1 MARFRRGVLGP
12 TLIRQPYILLHHMPW
27 PEIEVYIGRTLDQ
40 AERVE
45 IYGCM
50 SIYYQKYIS
59 AKNAPRIEIVEKL
72 RSDILKHAEGL
83 LAITERFEPSSGYYP
98 DDEEIALINALSQS
112 SKVDEFDLSE
122 ALRNLA
128 ASCEQILSGLSAEK
142 MEYKDTQHDPE
153 AISLAHFIGEV
164 LTEAETKPARSN
176 PGYKAPTIFE
186 YHRWNL
192 HVSPK
197 NKDFRAF
204 SEVVLTRKISHWQMQ
219 HAFDISK
226 DFLLS
231 DRRE

>member
-1 MARFRRGVLGP
+1 MARFRRSVLGP
-12 TLIRQPYILLHHMPW
+12 TLIRQPYVLLHHMPW
-27 PEIEVYIGRTLDQ
+27 PEIEVYVGRTLDQ
-40 AERVE
+40 AEKGD
-45 IYGCM
+45 IYCCM
-50 SIYYQKYIS
+50 SIYHQKYIS
-59 AKNAPRIEIVEKL
+59 AKNAPRIETVEKL

-83 LAITERFEPSSGYYP
+83 LGIKERFEPSSGYYP

-112 SKVDEFDLSE
+112 SKVDEFDLPE
-122 ALRNLA
+122 ALRKLSV
-128 ASCEQILSGLSAEK
+128 SCEQILSGLSAEK
-142 MEYKDTQHDPE
+142 MEYEETQHDPE
-153 AISLAHFIGEV
+153 VISLANYIAEV

-204 SEVVLTRKISHWQMQ
+204 SEVVLTREISRGQMQ
-219 HAFDISK
+219 HAFDIAK